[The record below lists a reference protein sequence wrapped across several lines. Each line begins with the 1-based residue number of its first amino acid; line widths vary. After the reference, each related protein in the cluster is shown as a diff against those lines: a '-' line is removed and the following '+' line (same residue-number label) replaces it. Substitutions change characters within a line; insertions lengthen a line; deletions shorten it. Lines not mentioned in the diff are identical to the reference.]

1 MSGADHTANKKI
13 TKDINQANGNSPP
26 KGGASKKDGTPKDA
40 SSPISQPNPVSQASK
55 SRKLG
60 GDQPD
65 DDSSSKLE
73 ETDTQESTSQT
84 LELDSSPSV
93 SCLIF
98 TQQC

>member
-60 GDQPD
+60 GVQPD

-93 SCLIF
+93 SCLLF